1 MVAPLRRSQRLR
13 NTQPPLLIHEATN
26 KLSHLVRRRVEGEM
40 AGVEDMDFGLKDVAA
55 IRRRLRNVER
65 RIVSAP

>member
-1 MVAPLRRSQRLR
+1 MAVPFRRSQRLFR

-40 AGVEDMDFGLKDVAA
+40 TGVEDMDFGLQDVAA
-55 IRRRLRNVER
+55 IRFRLR
-65 RIVSAP
+65 